1 MPFFDFSAH
10 SSKEIKE
17 TIKEMRRVMA
27 ASGGIGL
34 SANQVGLEWRMFIA
48 SYRNKF
54 YSIFNPVITK
64 HSAEKE
70 EFEEGCLSIPET
82 FIDVPRYSWI
92 ILEGLDH
99 NGKKLKIKT
108 SGIMA
113 RIFQHELDHLNGKLI
128 TDYKKQ

>member
-1 MPFFDFSAH
+1 MPSFDFSAH
-10 SSKEIKE
+10 QPKEIKE
-17 TIKEMRRVMA
+17 VIKDMRREMQL
-27 ASGGIGL
+27 SGGIGL

-54 YSIFNPVITK
+54 YAVFNPVITK
-64 HSAEKE
+64 QSSEKE
-70 EFEEGCLSIPET
+70 TLEEGCLSIPET
-82 FIDVPRYSWI
+82 FINVPRSVAI
-92 ILEGLDH
+92 VIEGFDQ

-128 TDYKKQ
+128 TDYVK